1 MKLNHILTAVIAAA
15 VLAGL
20 CGCSEPEAG
29 PGTLLNQAVDKASE
43 GSWSAAYQLA
53 ERAWK
58 QNKSNADALMLMAL
72 AQNNLDSGD
81 AAVSYAIQA
90 ARLKPDLFTAQYIQG
105 MLLSTN
111 NKPDLALKALKDA
124 LRLRPG
130 DVNTLIL
137 LVENSIATRHYQD
150 AARYLKLLA
159 KNPAYQ
165 KSSYVWNGLGTCYA
179 VTSPDMALRYFRMA
193 ETLMPNDPTAALNL
207 AVLYDTR
214 LARSAAA
221 RAEWAKRTRRKPEDY
236 GKDCSDMA
244 QRYYNRFIRMTAGK
258 AEYDTLRRQAELRLD
273 SLKGR

>member
-1 MKLNHILTAVIAAA
+1 M
-15 VLAGL
+15 
-20 CGCSEPEAG
+20 
-29 PGTLLNQAVDKASE
+29 LNQAVDKASE

-58 QNKSNADALMLMAL
+58 QNKANADALMLMAL

-165 KSSYVWNGLGTCYA
+165 KSSYVWNGLGTCYT

-193 ETLMPNDPTAALNL
+193 ETLMPNNPTAALNL